1 MKSDK
6 QHSIR
11 HQTGFSLIE
20 ILVGLVIGLL
30 ATLVIM
36 QVFSVFEG
44 QKRTTT
50 GSADAQT
57 NGSIALYSI
66 ASELKMAGYGLLPAD
81 NSPIE
86 CTTLAYDTTGITDI
100 SPVTITDGGTGA
112 GASDSITI
120 RYGTSDTGGIPAMI
134 GGVTGNDVALADS
147 QSHPLNNM
155 GCNVG
160 DVAVITSVDGTACN
174 FSSVTAL
181 SALGAT
187 PVTVTLQ
194 NPAGAVASANLACLG
209 TWHTTQFEVNPS
221 YDPTVPANAQAYLQ
235 RTDASFPVPAAGNL
249 PAAPIVADIVNVQ
262 AQYGVSGTANS
273 NLVNQW
279 VDATGSWTQANLS
292 TNIANRNRIK
302 AVRIAV
308 VARNGQQEKD
318 AVTPLL
324 PNGKA
329 CSSLTSTNPT
339 GLCAWDATS
348 ASPTIASPAPEIDLT
363 NDPNWQHYRYRVFET
378 IIPLRN
384 MIWSKSTL

>member
-1 MKSDK
+1 MKSNQ
-6 QHSIR
+6 QHALLR
-11 HQTGFSLIE
+11 QTGFSLIE
-20 ILVGLVIGLL
+20 ILVGLLIGLL

-36 QVFSVFEG
+36 QVFTVFEG

-66 ASELKMAGYGLLPAD
+66 ANELKMAGYGLLPSD
-81 NSPIE
+81 NSPLE
-86 CTTLAYDTTGITDI
+86 CTTLNYDTTGITDI
-100 SPVTITDGGTGA
+100 SPVTITDGGTAA

-120 RYGTSDTGGIPAMI
+120 RYGTSDAGGVPTMI
-134 GGVTGNDVALADS
+134 GGVTGNDAALSDS
-147 QSHPLNNM
+147 QGHPLNNM

-160 DVAVITSVDGTACN
+160 DVALIINALGTACN
-174 FSSVTAL
+174 FTTVTAL
-181 SALGAT
+181 SAAGAT

-194 NPAGAVASANLACLG
+194 NPAGAATSGNLSCLG
-209 TWHTTQFEVNPS
+209 TWKTTRFQVNPS
-221 YDPTVPANAQAYLQ
+221 YNPAVPANAQAYLQ
-235 RTDASFPVPAAGNL
+235 RTDSSFPVPGAGT
-249 PAAPIVADIVNVQ
+249 AAPTVADIVNIQ
-262 AQYGVSGTANS
+262 AQYGISATA
-273 NLVNQW
+273 
-279 VDATGSWTQANLS
+279 SWTQANLA

-308 VARNGQQEKD
+308 VARNERQEKD
-318 AVTPLL
+318 LVTPLL

-329 CSSLTSTNPT
+329 CSSLTSTNPV
-339 GLCAWDATS
+339 GLCAWDPSS
-348 ASPTIASPAPEIDLT
+348 ASPTTPSPAPAIDLT